1 MNKLIEIGSTFLIPL
16 SIPFMLEGTDVGHK
30 IAVILLFI
38 SSLLYHYTNKK
49 TDKLFLNNNIYIH
62 DENYNILK
70 LLDKICICYI
80 YLYNS
85 RLCENKSPFTIYYIC
100 FFMASNETRL
110 KFLLFTCLFSII
122 PYLTI
127 IPIYQSILFVL
138 SISLKGFIYVYI
150 EDFTIPIKYLWH
162 FISSLTMFT
171 TCYINIAYSLP
182 KTELYNQTNMIVK
195 IVYFALVINFIIYKN
210 TLNNLNN
217 IKEINKK

>member
-1 MNKLIEIGSTFLIPL
+1 MNKLLEIGSTFLIPL
-16 SIPFMLEGTDVGHK
+16 SIPFMLEGTDIGHK
-30 IAVILLFI
+30 TAVILLFI

-49 TDKLFLNNNIYIH
+49 TDKLFLNSNTYIH

-85 RLCENKSPFTIYYIC
+85 RLCENNSHFTRYFIC

-150 EDFTIPIKYLWH
+150 EEFTIPIKYVWH
-162 FISSLTMFT
+162 FISSLTMYA
-171 TCYINIAYSLP
+171 TCYINIAYYLP
-182 KTELYNQTNMIVK
+182 KTELYYTTNMIVK

-210 TLNNLNN
+210 TLTD
-217 IKEINKK
+217 INKNENHK